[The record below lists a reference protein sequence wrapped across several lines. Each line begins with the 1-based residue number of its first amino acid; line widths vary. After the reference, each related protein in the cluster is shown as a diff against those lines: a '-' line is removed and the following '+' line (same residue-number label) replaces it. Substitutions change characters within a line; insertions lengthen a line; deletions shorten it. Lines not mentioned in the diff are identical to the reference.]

1 MAVGRQRCRTGREIG
16 AEEMKRAFVA
26 CGVAVVRFGRSL
38 LAVVFGR
45 L

>member
-1 MAVGRQRCRTGREIG
+1 MAVGRQRCRAGREIG
-16 AEEMKRAFVA
+16 AEAMKRAFVA

-38 LAVVFGR
+38 LAVVLGR

>member
-1 MAVGRQRCRTGREIG
+1 
-16 AEEMKRAFVA
+16 MKRAFVA

-38 LAVVFGR
+38 LAVVLGR